1 MDMNMFIARLN
12 WLWKFW
18 RENGPSGEIMSW
30 FTDLKQGYLEV
41 SFIHGGYP
49 KGKHTVCE
57 LENGPIEI
65 VDLPS

>member
-41 SFIHGGYP
+41 SFSHGGDTP
-49 KGKHTVCE
+49 KVNIQFANWKMAQ
-57 LENGPIEI
+57 
-65 VDLPS
+65 SK

>member
-41 SFIHGGYP
+41 SFSHGGIP
-49 KGKHTVCE
+49 QR
-57 LENGPIEI
+57 
-65 VDLPS
+65 